1 MIIKTQS
8 GNAVNVANST
18 NAQCYR
24 KEEVDWRNWE
34 FRRGEIYL
42 INFGDEGIIGSE
54 YKNKRPAVILSN
66 DMNNKYSEILQVAP
80 ITSQKKT
87 NLPVHVKLGIEDG
100 LKLDNS
106 IISIEQTRCVSKKRT
121 LLNGSIIKITK
132 LSKNKMDLID
142 SAIKIQFGLV

>member
-1 MIIKTQS
+1 MIVKSQS
-8 GNAVNVANST
+8 GNAVNVAN
-18 NAQCYR
+18 AQCFR
-24 KEEVDWRNWE
+24 EKDEVDWRNWE

-42 INFGDEGIIGSE
+42 INFGDEVIGSE

-66 DMNNKYSEILQVAP
+66 DMNNRYSEILQVAP

-106 IISIEQTRCVSKKRT
+106 IISIEQTRCVSKKRA

-142 SAIKIQFGLV
+142 SAIKIQFGLIYD

>member
-1 MIIKTQS
+1 MIVKTQS
-8 GNAVNVANST
+8 GNAVNVA

-42 INFGDEGIIGSE
+42 VNFGDEGIIGSE

-87 NLPVHVKLGIEDG
+87 NLPVHVKLGIEDKL
-100 LKLDNS
+100 LKES
-106 IISIEQTRCVSKKRT
+106 ILSIEQTRCISKKRI
-121 LLNGSIIKITK
+121 LIGGSIIRIAK

-142 SAIKIQFGLV
+142 TAIKIQFGLV

>member
-1 MIIKTQS
+1 MIIKTQT
-8 GNAVNVANST
+8 A
-18 NAQCYR
+18 NAQCY
-24 KEEVDWRNWE
+24 KQKEVDWRSWE
-34 FRRGEIYL
+34 FKRGEIYL
-42 INFGDEGIIGSE
+42 VNFGDEVIGSE

-66 DMNNKYSEILQVAP
+66 DINNKYSEILQVAP

-121 LLNGSIIKITK
+121 LLNGSSIIRITK

>member
-1 MIIKTQS
+1 MIVKSQV
-8 GNAVNVANST
+8 ANVANST

-121 LLNGSIIKITK
+121 LLNGSSIIRITK

>member
-1 MIIKTQS
+1 MIVKSQS
-8 GNAVNVANST
+8 GNAVNVAN
-18 NAQCYR
+18 AQCFR
-24 KEEVDWRNWE
+24 EKDEVDWRNWE

-42 INFGDEGIIGSE
+42 INFGDEVIGSE

-66 DMNNKYSEILQVAP
+66 DMNNRYSEILQVAP

-106 IISIEQTRCVSKKRT
+106 IISIEQTRCVSKKRA
-121 LLNGSIIKITK
+121 LLNGSIIRITK

-142 SAIKIQFGLV
+142 SAIKIQFGLIYD